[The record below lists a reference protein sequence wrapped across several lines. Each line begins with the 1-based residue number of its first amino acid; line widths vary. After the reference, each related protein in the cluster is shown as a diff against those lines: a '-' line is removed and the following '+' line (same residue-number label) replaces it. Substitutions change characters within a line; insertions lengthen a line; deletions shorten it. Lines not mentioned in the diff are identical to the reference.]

1 MAKRERLTRQQRLH
15 KDKLEEKLKYLPPYI
30 EEYKDDMFSGN
41 VSPSTLLGYF
51 HDFEK
56 FFNWLKAEGIANVE
70 NMKDIPL
77 VTLENLKLQEAN
89 SYFSYLA
96 IDQELQD
103 ESINRKKSSL
113 KSLFKFLTERTED
126 DEGECYFYRNVM
138 AKVKMKKNTET
149 MDARAERISEK
160 IFHGDEIKDF
170 IDFVNFDYPT
180 AIQEQKQKLA
190 YYKRDS
196 ERDLAIIA
204 LLLASGI
211 RVSELANLSLSSVNM
226 KKRKLS
232 VLRKGSKEST
242 VFFRKFALPYLEA
255 YRRVRNTRYKANY
268 NDKYYF
274 LTNYK
279 GAAQPLS
286 VRSIQQLIMK
296 YTEAYRDE
304 KLSPHKMRHSFATEY
319 AKRNSVYD
327 LMRQLGHTS
336 TETSALYVNAT
347 EEQAQQ
353 AIDALDD

>member
-15 KDKLEEKLKYLPPYI
+15 KDKLEEKLKNLPPFI

-51 HDFEK
+51 HNFEK
-56 FFNWLKAEGIANVE
+56 FFNWLITEGIARVDHI
-70 NMKDIPL
+70 KDISL
-77 VTLENLKLQEAN
+77 DTLENLKLQDAN
-89 SYFSYLA
+89 SFFSYLA
-96 IDQELQD
+96 IEQELQD
-103 ESINRKKSSL
+103 ETINRNKSAL
-113 KSLFKFLTERTED
+113 KSLYKFLTERTED
-126 DEGECYFYRNVM
+126 ELGECYFYRNVM

-149 MDARAERISEK
+149 LDVRAERISEK
-160 IFHGDEIKDF
+160 ILHGQEIQDF
-170 IDFVNFDYPT
+170 IDFVAFDYP
-180 AIQEQKQKLA
+180 ASIEGQKIKLA

-196 ERDLAIIA
+196 ERDLAIIS

-211 RVSELANLSLSSVNM
+211 RVSELANLSLTSVNM

-242 VFFRKFALPYLEA
+242 VFFRKFALPYLEN
-255 YRRVRNTRYKANY
+255 YKLIRSSRYKAIES
-268 NDKYYF
+268 DKYFF

-279 GAAQPLS
+279 KAAQPLS

-304 KLSPHKMRHSFATEY
+304 KLSPHKFRHSFATEY

-336 TETSALYVNAT
+336 AETSTLYVNTT

>member
-15 KDKLEEKLKYLPPYI
+15 KEKLEDKLKNLPPFI

-56 FFNWLKAEGIANVE
+56 FFNWLIVEGIAKVE
-70 NMKDIPL
+70 NIKEIPL
-77 VTLENLKLQEAN
+77 ATLENLKLQEAN
-89 SYFSYLA
+89 SFFSFLA
-96 IDQELQD
+96 IEQELQD
-103 ESINRKKSSL
+103 ETINRKKSSL

-126 DEGECYFYRNVM
+126 EAGECYFYRNVM

-149 MDARAERISEK
+149 LDVRAERISEK
-160 IFHGDEIKDF
+160 ILHGPEIQDF
-170 IDFVNFDYPT
+170 INFVAYDYPET
-180 AIQEQKQKLA
+180 IEGQKIKMG
-190 YYKRDS
+190 YYKRDV
-196 ERDLAIIA
+196 ERDLAIIS

-211 RVSELANLSLSSVNM
+211 RVGELANLSLSSVNM

-232 VLRKGSKEST
+232 VLRKGNKESS
-242 VFFRKFALPYLEA
+242 VFFRKFALPYLEEYKRIRGA
-255 YRRVRNTRYKANY
+255 RYKAGDTDRY
-268 NDKYYF
+268 FF

-279 GAAQPLS
+279 KTAQPLS
-286 VRSIQQLIMK
+286 VRSIQQIIMK

-304 KLSPHKMRHSFATEY
+304 KLSPHKFRHSFATEY

-336 TETSALYVNAT
+336 AETSSLYVNTT